1 LVARPDGQG
10 ACEQKP
16 MSRWWYTKVLFVLV
30 LGVGAFL
37 AVWPSLES
45 MIGLKAPAWVKTH
58 VHARINRGLDLRGG
72 LRLVYTVQVDEAI
85 RDKRDRY
92 ADEMRAR
99 LATAMGIHQGENPL
113 NSDEQKKLGDR
124 VLVERPEH
132 NRIVFKFTN
141 AADAKLLED
150 QKFREPIQEE
160 MGGPYP
166 GGSPSERYFKIL
178 TTTENSIREKAVGQ
192 AKKTVENRVDELG
205 LREASITTRD
215 EDIIIEV
222 PGEDEATF
230 REIEQIVSQTARLEF
245 KLLDDEADFYGKLDL
260 AAHPLPEGGSMQNE
274 LAPNGPNPTGGGYKQ
289 TPSHFVRVL
298 RKTDEKQVDTLKRLK
313 AYTATLPIP
322 DDHQIG
328 YGEYE
333 DVDPQTGKRTAAGWR
348 TYYLFRRAD
357 VTGEYITDAQVSVDN
372 NKGPTQEYYVAIT
385 FSPRG
390 ADLFRQITHDNV
402 KKRFAII
409 LDDKVDSAPVIQ
421 TEIGGGHASITLGS
435 FPDRREQLEAA
446 KKLELVLRAGALPAP
461 IERSNRQFIGASLGS
476 DAITKGLK
484 GAMLGAGFVLAFMV
498 VYYHWA
504 GAIANGA
511 VMFNLLLQLAALAL
525 FGASMTLPGI
535 AGLALTI
542 GMAVD
547 ANVLINERIREELRE
562 GRTPRAAVETG
573 YGKAFS
579 SIFDGHVTTF
589 IGGLLLLQYGT
600 GPIKGFAVTLI
611 IGIVASLF
619 TAVVC
624 TRIVFDWWVLG
635 RRVKTLNLGQ

>member
-1 LVARPDGQG
+1 
-10 ACEQKP
+10 
-16 MSRWWYTKVLFVLV
+16 MSRWWYTKVLFILA

-45 MIGLKAPAWVKTH
+45 MVGLKAPAWVKNH
-58 VHARINRGLDLRGG
+58 IHARINRGLDLRGG

-99 LATAMGIHQGENPL
+99 LATAMEIHKGDGPL
-113 NSDEQKKLGDR
+113 TPDEQKKISER
-124 VLVERPEH
+124 VTVERPEH
-132 NRIVFKFTN
+132 NRIVFKLAN
-141 AADAKLLED
+141 PADASYLED
-150 QKFREPIQEE
+150 KKFREAVQEE
-160 MGGPYP
+160 MGGPYNTSDP
-166 GGSPSERYFKIL
+166 KERYFKIL
-178 TTTENSIREKAVGQ
+178 TETENAIREKAVGQ

-205 LREASITTRD
+205 LREASITSRD

-245 KLLDDEADFYGKLDL
+245 KICDDEGDFFGKLDL
-260 AAHPLPEGGSMQNE
+260 AKHALPEGASMQNE

-289 TPSHFVRVL
+289 TPSHFVRIL
-298 RKTDEKQVDTLKRLK
+298 KKTDEKLPDTLKRLK
-313 AYTATLPIP
+313 AYAATLPVP

-333 DVDPQTGKRTAAGWR
+333 DVDPQTGKRTPAGWR
-348 TYYLFRRAD
+348 TYYLYRRAD

-390 ADLFRQITHDNV
+390 ADLFKQITHDNV

-476 DAITKGLK
+476 DAIQQGLR
-484 GAMLGAGFVLAFMV
+484 GAMLGSGFVLLFMI

-504 GAIANGA
+504 GAIADGA
-511 VMFNLLLQLAALAL
+511 VLFNLLLQLAALAL

-619 TAVVC
+619 TAVVV
-624 TRIVFDWWVLG
+624 TRLVFDWWVLG

>member
-1 LVARPDGQG
+1 MDLHKNAD
-10 ACEQKP
+10 
-16 MSRWWYTKVLFVLV
+16 
-30 LGVGAFL
+30 
-37 AVWPSLES
+37 
-45 MIGLKAPAWVKTH
+45 APLT
-58 VHARINRGLDLRGG
+58 
-72 LRLVYTVQVDEAI
+72 
-85 RDKRDRY
+85 
-92 ADEMRAR
+92 
-99 LATAMGIHQGENPL
+99 
-113 NSDEQKKLGDR
+113 SDEQKKLGER
-124 VLVERPEH
+124 VTVERPEH
-132 NRIVFKFTN
+132 NRIVFKFAN
-141 AADAKLLED
+141 AADAKYLED
-150 QKFREPIQEE
+150 QKFREAVQEE
-160 MGGPYP
+160 VGGPYNTGDP
-166 GGSPSERYFKIL
+166 KERYFKIL
-178 TTTENSIREKAVGQ
+178 ATTENAIREKAVGQ

-222 PGEDEATF
+222 PGEDENTF

-245 KLLDDEADFYGKLDL
+245 KMVDDEADWFGKLDISKY
-260 AAHPLPEGGSMQNE
+260 PLPEGASMQNE
-274 LAPNGPNPTGGGYKQ
+274 TAPAGPLAGSDYKRV
-289 TPSHFVRVL
+289 PSHFVRML
-298 RKTDEKQVDTLKRLK
+298 TKTGENKADALKRLK
-313 AYTATLPIP
+313 AWAATLPVP

-328 YGEYE
+328 YGEWE
-333 DVDPQTGKRTAAGWR
+333 DYDPQTGKRVPGGWR

-357 VTGEYITDAQVSVDN
+357 VTGEYITDAQVQVDSQ
-372 NKGPTQEYYVAIT
+372 KGPTQEYYVAIT

-402 KKRFAII
+402 KRRFAII

-435 FPDRREQLEAA
+435 FSNPRDQLDAA

-461 IERSNRQFIGASLGS
+461 IERSNRQFIGASLGT
-476 DAITKGLK
+476 DAIQQGLK
-484 GAMLGAGFVLAFMV
+484 GALYGAGFVLIFMI

-504 GAIANGA
+504 GAIADGA
-511 VMFNLLLQLAALAL
+511 VLFNLLLQLSALAL

-579 SIFDGHVTTF
+579 SVFDGHVTTF

-635 RRVKTLNLGQ
+635 RRVKQLNLGQ